1 MAGADSTAGAARA
14 DGLLS
19 SIKKL
24 VATLMAVAC
33 TRLALFANEVHAEGL
48 RVAQLLLFGAAAF
61 FCVAMSVLLT
71 TMFVIVLYWD
81 THRLLAI
88 GGCALVYL
96 AVGAMLAAA
105 ARGRA
110 AAGTRLF
117 EASLGELKKDRD
129 RLSA

>member
-14 DGLLS
+14 GGLLS

-24 VATLMAVAC
+24 VATLVAILQ
-33 TRLALFANEVHAEGL
+33 TRLELFANEVHAEGQRL
-48 RVAQLLLFGAAAF
+48 AQMLLLGAAAVF
-61 FCVAMSVLLT
+61 FLACGVLLLT
-71 TMFVIVLYWD
+71 FLVIAMFWD
-81 THRLLAI
+81 TNRLLAI
-88 GGCALVYL
+88 GGFAVLYL
-96 AVGAMLAAA
+96 AIGAGLAVA

-110 AAGTRLF
+110 AAGSRLF

>member
-14 DGLLS
+14 GGLLS

-24 VATLMAVAC
+24 VATLVAILQ
-33 TRLALFANEVHAEGL
+33 TRLELFADEVHAEGQRL
-48 RVAQLLLFGAAAF
+48 AQMMLLGVAAVFFLACGVLLLTF
-61 FCVAMSVLLT
+61 L
-71 TMFVIVLYWD
+71 VIAVFWD
-81 THRLLAI
+81 TNRLFAI
-88 GGCALVYL
+88 GGFAVLYIAIGAGL
-96 AVGAMLAAA
+96 AVA

-117 EASLGELKKDRD
+117 EASLDELKKDRD

>member
-14 DGLLS
+14 GGLLS

-24 VATLMAVAC
+24 VATLVAILQ
-33 TRLALFANEVHAEGL
+33 TRLELFANEVHAEGMRL
-48 RVAQLLLFGAAAF
+48 AQMLLLGAAAVF
-61 FCVAMSVLLT
+61 FLACSILLLT
-71 TMFVIVLYWD
+71 FLVIVMFWD
-81 THRLLAI
+81 TNRLLAI
-88 GGCALVYL
+88 GGFAVLYLVIGAVL
-96 AVGAMLAAA
+96 AFA

-110 AAGTRLF
+110 AAGSRLF